1 MNNARRRAVITGS
14 TSGIGL
20 GIAKALAQDGCD
32 ILLNGFTDDSSL
44 EKITEELRSEY
55 GVAVLYYGADVSRP
69 QECRAMVEFAL
80 SEWGQIDILVNNAGI
95 QHIAAVEE
103 TTAGQWD
110 SILAVN
116 LSAAFHLSAAVL
128 PGMKARS
135 SGRIVNIASVHGLV
149 GSKNKAAYVAAKH
162 GLIGLTKVVALET
175 AGQGITCNA
184 VCPGFV
190 LTPILEIQIE
200 ERMRAGTLSRTE
212 AERLLLSEK
221 QPSGTFARAEEVG
234 ALVAYLSSEAAA
246 SLTGASLPLDGGWT
260 AQ

>member
-1 MNNARRRAVITGS
+1 MNTAKRRAVITGS

-32 ILLNGFTDDSSL
+32 ILLNGFTDESSL
-44 EKITEELRSEY
+44 ERIKRQLRTEW
-55 GVAVLYYGADVSRP
+55 GVAVQYYGADVSKP

-80 SEWGQIDILVNNAGI
+80 SEGGQIDILVNNAGI

-103 TTAGQWD
+103 TTAEQWD
-110 SILAVN
+110 AVLAVN

-190 LTPILEIQIE
+190 STLILDTQIE
-200 ERMRAGTLSRTE
+200 ERMRDGKLSRTE

-221 QPSGTFARAEEVG
+221 QPSGTFARVEEVG